1 MLLILIK
8 DKKYTLYFFLHYPDF
23 RMINCFMNQLFVKAD
38 AHKAENNHT
47 IMLPLQY
54 DLDFS
59 KKD

>member
-1 MLLILIK
+1 
-8 DKKYTLYFFLHYPDF
+8 
-23 RMINCFMNQLFVKAD
+23 MNQLLVKAD

-47 IMLPLQY
+47 IMLQLQS

>member
-1 MLLILIK
+1 
-8 DKKYTLYFFLHYPDF
+8 
-23 RMINCFMNQLFVKAD
+23 MIQLWIIAD